1 MTDDVDAA
9 TERTASRNGEATER
23 TASRNGEATE
33 RTASRNGEAVG
44 PEGDRCP
51 IATDGHPAADFFSL
65 LGRAHA
71 MRVLALLAT
80 SDRDVWRFGEIEAEL
95 GVSPNTLSERLSELV
110 EAGLLTRTAYAE
122 IPPRVEYAAT
132 ERARELDPV
141 FRELRDWMRRHGL
154 E

>member
-1 MTDDVDAA
+1 MDEDPDAA
-9 TERTASRNGEATER
+9 TDGGADAATSTVPRTGGGET
-23 TASRNGEATE
+23 
-33 RTASRNGEAVG
+33 
-44 PEGDRCP
+44 
-51 IATDGHPAADFFSL
+51 TDGVRVADAADGCPVAAGSHPAADFFSL

-80 SDRDVWRFGEIEAEL
+80 SDRDVWRFGEIEEEL
-95 GVSPNTLSERLSELV
+95 GVAPNTLSERLSELV

-122 IPPRVEYAAT
+122 IPPRVEYGAT